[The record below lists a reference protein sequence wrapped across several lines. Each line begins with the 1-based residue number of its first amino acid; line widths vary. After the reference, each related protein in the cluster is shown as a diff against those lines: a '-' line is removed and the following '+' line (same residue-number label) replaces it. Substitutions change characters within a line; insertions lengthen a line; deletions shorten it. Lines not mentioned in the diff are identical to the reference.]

1 MRPDTICKTVH
12 QYNKEPIADRDMEKL
27 QEIAEDCRKVKNYV
41 YARFGG
47 IGSLSK
53 LYPGY
58 TIQNEMT
65 ASGLR
70 EELSLPSV
78 YFYLAAFDA
87 IGDIKGQWTR
97 TKNRVLQL
105 VGDNGSF
112 TEEEKHYLHFLL
124 KVNNAFDAV
133 LNQRKAELP
142 KEIQKQY
149 DELAGRVDTERLNRY
164 LCRQVRKHHARQGKL
179 HADAADGFS
188 IAERAYRYADHGIYL
203 SIKEKRKRIFVPLT
217 DNNQYKSQLYIKLYP
232 QEARIELNAP
242 VEVAVRRHGDYCNRI
257 GVSLGLYTML
267 TTDEG
272 HRYGE
277 ELGKHQTEYADWI
290 RKQTGSY
297 NRNRADNPGRKKY
310 AARKRRLEEQMH
322 SYINHELNRFIRT
335 EKPLC
340 IYIAKLPKPQA
351 NGCNKKI
358 NHSMTMWKRG
368 YIRSRLIQKCR
379 EQTVEVTEVLGKG
392 ISRECSCCGA
402 VGNKEGFLFVCPACG
417 YSVEEKTNTARNALN
432 RGMKGQTI
440 R

>member
-1 MRPDTICKTVH
+1 
-12 QYNKEPIADRDMEKL
+12 MEKL

-149 DELAGRVDTERLNRY
+149 DELAGRETACRCGRRLFYCGACLSLRRSWN
-164 LCRQVRKHHARQGKL
+164 LLVHKRKKETHFC
-179 HADAADGFS
+179 AAD
-188 IAERAYRYADHGIYL
+188 R
-203 SIKEKRKRIFVPLT
+203 
-217 DNNQYKSQLYIKLYP
+217 Q
-232 QEARIELNAP
+232 
-242 VEVAVRRHGDYCNRI
+242 
-257 GVSLGLYTML
+257 
-267 TTDEG
+267 
-272 HRYGE
+272 
-277 ELGKHQTEYADWI
+277 
-290 RKQTGSY
+290 
-297 NRNRADNPGRKKY
+297 
-310 AARKRRLEEQMH
+310 
-322 SYINHELNRFIRT
+322 
-335 EKPLC
+335 
-340 IYIAKLPKPQA
+340 
-351 NGCNKKI
+351 
-358 NHSMTMWKRG
+358 
-368 YIRSRLIQKCR
+368 
-379 EQTVEVTEVLGKG
+379 
-392 ISRECSCCGA
+392 
-402 VGNKEGFLFVCPACG
+402 
-417 YSVEEKTNTARNALN
+417 
-432 RGMKGQTI
+432 
-440 R
+440 